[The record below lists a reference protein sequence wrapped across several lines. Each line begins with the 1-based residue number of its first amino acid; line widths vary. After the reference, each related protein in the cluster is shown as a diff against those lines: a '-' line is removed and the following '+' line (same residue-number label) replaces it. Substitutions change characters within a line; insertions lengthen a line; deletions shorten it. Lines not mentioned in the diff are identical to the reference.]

1 MTDNTDST
9 DIPELKVKLTTKE
22 ELYMASMPFVRDGGI
37 FVSTRNDFDL
47 GQPVH
52 LELELIDE
60 KAPLSVDGKVVWKTP
75 AGAQGNMLP
84 GVGVQFTSK
93 EAHKIH
99 KTIEH
104 YLAGMDDTDNPT
116 DTM

>member
-1 MTDNTDST
+1 MTDNSDL
-9 DIPELKVKLTTKE
+9 PELKVKLTTKD

-37 FVSTRNDFDL
+37 FVSTRTDFDL
-47 GQPVH
+47 GQHVH

-60 KAPLSVDGKVVWKTP
+60 KVPLSVEGKIVWKTP

-84 GVGVQFTSK
+84 GVGVQFMSK
-93 EAHKIH
+93 EGHKIH

-104 YLAGMDDTDNPT
+104 YLAGMDESGNPT